1 MKYSVLASAKKK
13 KLLKKLKGGTS
24 STHAVLLPPRPMTT
38 EEANNIRPT
47 CQGDNFVRDFQYP
60 QTIRAIMREMEN
72 YKFNQFIEELRKN
85 PLEPSKAFEATDAR
99 DYSPE
104 GCLRWVYQ
112 HRFFNDGQERYEAAD
127 DVSFD
132 VRGNFCYRCEMAR
145 RLVEL
150 RPIAFEA
157 PAASDPYP
165 EFVSEGYTRKHW
177 TWGDE
182 PAQNQCTLFSLDEEV
197 PETPNGD
204 FVCELSSD
212 LFRALLTMVQSAGNN
227 DYQALRETATSYR
240 CGARRVYVFE
250 TENNHTKQPTN
261 ELDYQMDIVDGL
273 RELATPRKVNDR
285 GVDVSIIVSEINPFV
300 VDEAESH
307 RGSSIHLSECFYN
320 PRMVVNQVGRVI
332 HSMSVKLS
340 YGPGNPSYLFVCPE
354 VSHGLVRYDM
364 ALRGDQITTFPDNEL
379 YYPTMF
385 YGKSHLTEVILYSVM
400 YLMERT
406 NNGEF
411 SRVVNEKPEEFYKIC
426 RRAFNPHEAE
436 FYRKRLVLHKRNGK
450 VKNYPS
456 TLKAIRNSFLG
467 LSTIRP

>member
-13 KLLKKLKGGTS
+13 KLLKKLKGEVS
-24 STHAVLLPPRPMTT
+24 SQVALLPPRPMT
-38 EEANNIRPT
+38 AADVLNIRPT
-47 CQGDNFVRDFQYP
+47 CRGDNFVRDFQYP
-60 QTIRAIMREMEN
+60 QTIRAIMRDLEN
-72 YKFNQFIEELRKN
+72 YKFNQFTDELRKN
-85 PLEPSKAFEATDAR
+85 PLLPSKAFEVADGR
-99 DYSPE
+99 DYSTD
-104 GCLRWVYQ
+104 GCLRWVYH

-127 DVSFD
+127 DISFD

-157 PAASDPYP
+157 PDASDPYP
-165 EFVSEGYTRKHW
+165 EVVKDGYTSKHW
-177 TWGDE
+177 TWVDE

-212 LFRALLTMVQSAGNN
+212 LFKALLTMVQSSGGE
-227 DYQALRETATSYR
+227 YQGLREACTSYR
-240 CGARRVYVFE
+240 CGSRRVYVLE
-250 TENNHTKQPTN
+250 TENNHSKPQSKD
-261 ELDYQMDIVDGL
+261 LDYQMDIVSGL
-273 RELATPRKVNDR
+273 RELASPRKISDR
-285 GVDVSIIVSEINPFV
+285 GVEVSIIVSEINPFV
-300 VDEAESH
+300 IDDVEAN
-307 RGSSIHLSECFYN
+307 RGTYLNECFYN
-320 PRMVVNQVGRVI
+320 PRMVVNQASRVI
-332 HSMSVKLS
+332 HSMAIKLN

-354 VSHGLVRYDM
+354 VSHGLVRYDL
-364 ALRGDQITTFPDNEL
+364 ALRGDTITFPDNEL
-379 YYPTMF
+379 YYPAMF
-385 YGKSHLTEVILYSVM
+385 YGKTHLTEVILYSVM

-406 NNGEF
+406 NEGEF

-426 RRAFNPHEAE
+426 RKAFNPHEAE

-456 TLKAIRNSFLG
+456 TIKAIRNSFLG